1 MISIITPIL
10 NEEGYMKPFLIHLNE
25 VKGDFELIL
34 VDGGSED
41 GTLKEVE
48 DCRNEFHGKLR
59 LLRASRGRAVQMNK
73 GAQVACGDILLFL
86 HVDCFIQKDS
96 LELIEKE
103 VHRNCVIG
111 GGFRQAFYDAGLFLK
126 FNSAFGNLRISL
138 TRIFFGDYGIF
149 LRKDTFERIGCYDN
163 IPFLEDV
170 ELCKKAKK
178 CGKLV
183 QIDRFIFTSP
193 RRYLSHGR
201 IKLTIVFNLA
211 YLFNIVGFRPRFLL
225 RYIADK

>member
-10 NEEGYMKPFLIHLNE
+10 NEEGYVKPFLMHLNK

-34 VDGGSED
+34 VDGGSKD
-41 GTLKEVE
+41 GTLNEVE
-48 DCRNEFHGKLR
+48 NCRNEFHGKLR
-59 LLRASRGRAVQMNK
+59 LLSAPRGRAIQMNK
-73 GAQVACGDILLFL
+73 GAQVAHGDILLFL

-103 VHRNCVIG
+103 IGKGVIG
-111 GGFRQAFYDAGLFLK
+111 GGFRQAFFDADFLLK
-126 FNSAFGNLRISL
+126 FSSAFGNLRVSL
-138 TRIFFGDYGIF
+138 TRTFFGDYGIF
-149 LRKDTFERIGCYDN
+149 LRKDTFEKIGCYEN

-183 QIDRFIFTSP
+183 QIDRYIFTSP

-201 IKLTIVFNLA
+201 IKLTIVFNIA
-211 YLFNIVGFRPRFLL
+211 CLFNIVGFRPRFLY
-225 RYIADK
+225 RYIADR